1 MSLRKKLEQ
10 CQYHA
15 IITTKYGNFEF
26 IEAKPDL
33 VTAVAGLIKPII
45 VIEKWGG
52 REDGQIICH
61 QKGRNPSK
69 GIRIKD
75 KITQNDRVKK
85 IKLGKN

>member
-1 MSLRKKLEQ
+1 LSLRKKLEQ

-45 VIEKWGG
+45 VIEK
-52 REDGQIICH
+52 
-61 QKGRNPSK
+61 
-69 GIRIKD
+69 
-75 KITQNDRVKK
+75 
-85 IKLGKN
+85 